1 MVLDLIVS
9 AFPLYFKNRAKQCAV
24 AGEIYA
30 NTDFDVSLSGPSE
43 KWFTGE
49 RGKARLTLFESV
61 LNNELN
67 KLTIEFET

>member
-1 MVLDLIVS
+1 M
-9 AFPLYFKNRAKQCAV
+9 

-49 RGKARLTLFESV
+49 RGKARLTLFESI

-67 KLTIEFET
+67 KLTIEFEA